1 MCQRMILEILSQVIY
16 IIQLS
21 QQGLQTRHFWWLITW
36 DVHERLCD
44 LELSDRGWQCLLRYL
59 ESQDHSPPPP
69 PSSCHHF
76 WPWLYGTPDDDRAS
90 AVKQS
95 RDGCCKGVTDWQ
107 ESLGLKSVSEWE
119 CATIS
124 QYVESVQP
132 SHRYMRSDHWYR
144 VTLDSDR
151 LQPGEITEGSC
162 W

>member
-1 MCQRMILEILSQVIY
+1 MCQRMIPEILSQVIY

-21 QQGLQTRHFWWLITW
+21 QQGLKTRHFWWLITW

-107 ESLGLKSVSEWE
+107 ESLGLKSVSVSLTLRVCNHLPISRE

-124 QYVESVQP
+124 QIHEIWSVVQGQ
-132 SHRYMRSDHWYR
+132 SWLR
-144 VTLDSDR
+144 
-151 LQPGEITEGSC
+151 
-162 W
+162 